1 MRLRPH
7 PPHRPPIPGGAMAS
21 TPARA
26 SRHER
31 RAFTRLQPRS
41 LESGSGCP
49 KTTDVPRAWSRAFP
63 RRDGMLPFRALACA
77 KLAGAC
83 SRGVYPDSLSLGHLL
98 SRDGRV
104 IGWRTDTA
112 GRWSSRSL
120 AVDLPSRRTS
130 PALAKKRRT
139 RGPLRT
145 ACSRRPPAE
154 RLPLPGDPAGRGELC
169 AIHSRG
175 PHSVAR
181 LGWVTGL
188 LAQSAHPGPRAASPA
203 SPRRATRSAAPEV
216 PSIEALRS
224 STTRGLRPEPL
235 PPRMPACAGTRP
247 GPSSLSRAHL
257 GREFSTAC
265 HQPVESTR
273 CLFRFST

>member
-1 MRLRPH
+1 LRARLEF
-7 PPHRPPIPGGAMAS
+7 
-21 TPARA
+21 
-26 SRHER
+26 RH
-31 RAFTRLQPRS
+31 
-41 LESGSGCP
+41 G
-49 KTTDVPRAWSRAFP
+49 
-63 RRDGMLPFRALACA
+63 ACA
-77 KLAGAC
+77 KLADAC

-98 SRDGRV
+98 SRDGRD
-104 IGWRTDTA
+104 IGWRADTA
-112 GRWSSRSL
+112 GPWSGRSL
-120 AVDLPSRRTS
+120 AADLPSRRTS
-130 PALAKKRRT
+130 PALAKKRRA

-154 RLPLPGDPAGRGELC
+154 RLPLQAGDSAGRGGIR

-175 PHSVAR
+175 PHGTAR
-181 LGWVTGL
+181 LGWATEL
-188 LAQSAHPGPRAASPA
+188 LAQSARPGPRAASPA

-235 PPRMPACAGTRP
+235 PPRAPACAGTRP

-273 CLFRFST
+273 CLFRFSA